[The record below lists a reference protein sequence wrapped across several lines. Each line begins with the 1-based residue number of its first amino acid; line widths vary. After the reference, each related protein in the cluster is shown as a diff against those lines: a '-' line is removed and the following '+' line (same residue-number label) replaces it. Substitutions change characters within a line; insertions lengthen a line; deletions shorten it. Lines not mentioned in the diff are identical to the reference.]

1 MVFAGVA
8 LGLLAVAV
16 VIPQVAGF
24 EVPRTDSAQGP
35 LVRGRV
41 VDVIERTTIP
51 SERGDLERERL
62 AVEADGQSIVIER
75 TRAEGDIG
83 ALDVEAGDRVLL
95 SKAPGPEGDQY
106 FIVDR
111 VRESALLWVAIAFV
125 AMVLL
130 TGRLVGAASLLG
142 LAASMLVLLRFVV
155 PGILSGHNPVLISVL
170 GAIAIMASTLF
181 LSHGVS
187 RKSAVALA
195 GTAVSLVLTAVLATV
210 AIAAARV
217 TGVASEDAA
226 TLQVLGEGGISASG
240 LLLGGIIIGALGVL
254 DDVTVAQ
261 ASAVFELRR
270 ANPLLGALELYRRA
284 MNVGRDHIAATVNT
298 LVLAYAGA
306 SLPLLMLLAIQGESL
321 GIQLNREF
329 VAIEVLR
336 SLVGSIGIVAAVP
349 LTTSLAA
356 LVARRTAVEG
366 GTALPVEVGA
376 RHRGGVATTGRRGTL
391 RDGGHSC
398 VTHVNLATCSHLEL
412 DWRARRPL
420 PRRAQTAVQR
430 WERCS
435 WHASTPSSRS
445 PH

>member
-1 MVFAGVA
+1 MSFPRPSAVQ
-8 LGLLAVAV
+8 LAVLGGIAV
-16 VIPQVAGF
+16 TLLFVTVLIPRIAGF

-41 VDVIERTTIP
+41 DAVLERNTIQ
-51 SERGDLERERL
+51 SERGPIEQVRL
-62 AVEADGQSIVIER
+62 AVEVGGEPIVIER
-75 TRAEGDIG
+75 MIAEGDIG
-83 ALDVEAGDRVLL
+83 TLDVKPGDRVLL
-95 SKAPGPEGDQY
+95 SRAPGPEGDQY

-111 VRESALLWVAIAFV
+111 VRDSALLWVGVAFV
-125 AMVLL
+125 VMVLV
-130 TGRLVGAASLLG
+130 TARLVGAASLLG

-155 PGILSGHNPVLISVL
+155 PGILSGHNPVLISVA

-195 GTAVSLVLTAVLATV
+195 GTSVALVLTALLATI

-226 TLQVLGEGGISASG
+226 TLQVLSAGGISASG

-261 ASAVFELRR
+261 SSGVFELRR

-329 VAIEVLR
+329 VAIEILR
-336 SLVGSIGIVAAVP
+336 ALVGSIGIVAAVP

-356 LVARRTAVEG
+356 LIARRTAVDDG
-366 GTALPVEVGA
+366 AVLPIEVDDND
-376 RHRGGVATTGRRGTL
+376 RGGVEWSPEG
-391 RDGGHSC
+391 DGGVH
-398 VTHVNLATCSHLEL
+398 
-412 DWRARRPL
+412 
-420 PRRAQTAVQR
+420 
-430 WERCS
+430 
-435 WHASTPSSRS
+435 
-445 PH
+445 

>member
-1 MVFAGVA
+1 MSLPRLSVVQLVVYAGVA
-8 LGLLAVAV
+8 LGLLVVTV
-16 VIPQVAGF
+16 VIPRIAGF
-24 EVPRTDSAQGP
+24 EVPRNDSAQGP
-35 LVRGRV
+35 LVRGRI

-51 SERGDLERERL
+51 SDRGDLERERL
-62 AVEADGQSIVIER
+62 AVEADGQPIVIER

-83 ALDVEAGDRVLL
+83 ALDVEPGDRVLL
-95 SKAPGPEGDQY
+95 SKAPGPDGDQY
-106 FIVDR
+106 FIIDR
-111 VRESALLWVAIAFV
+111 VRESALLWVAV
-125 AMVLL
+125 ACVVMVLL
-130 TGRLVGAASLLG
+130 TARLVGVASLLG
-142 LAASMLVLLRFVV
+142 LAASMLVLLLFVV

-170 GAIAIMASTLF
+170 GAMAIMATTLF
-181 LSHGVS
+181 LSHGVG

-195 GTAVSLVLTAVLATV
+195 GTAVSLVLTAVLATF

-226 TLQVLGEGGISASG
+226 TWQVLSAGGISASG

-270 ANPLLGALELYRRA
+270 ANPLLGAFELYQRA

-356 LVARRTAVEG
+356 LVARRTAVDG
-366 GTALPVEVGA
+366 GTPLPVEVAEIGSTT
-376 RHRGGVATTGRRGTL
+376 TTGGESPQP
-391 RDGGHSC
+391 GG
-398 VTHVNLATCSHLEL
+398 
-412 DWRARRPL
+412 
-420 PRRAQTAVQR
+420 AV
-430 WERCS
+430 
-435 WHASTPSSRS
+435 H
-445 PH
+445 

>member
-1 MVFAGVA
+1 
-8 LGLLAVAV
+8 
-16 VIPQVAGF
+16 
-24 EVPRTDSAQGP
+24 
-35 LVRGRV
+35 
-41 VDVIERTTIP
+41 
-51 SERGDLERERL
+51 
-62 AVEADGQSIVIER
+62 
-75 TRAEGDIG
+75 
-83 ALDVEAGDRVLL
+83 
-95 SKAPGPEGDQY
+95 
-106 FIVDR
+106 
-111 VRESALLWVAIAFV
+111 VRESALLWVAVAFV

-130 TGRLVGAASLLG
+130 TGRLVGAMSLLG

-170 GAIAIMASTLF
+170 GAIAIMATTLF

-187 RKSAVALA
+187 RKSGVALA
-195 GTAVSLVLTAVLATV
+195 GTAISLVLTALLATI

-226 TLQVLGEGGISASG
+226 TLQVLGGGGISASG

-336 SLVGSIGIVAAVP
+336 ALVGSIGIVAAVP

-356 LVARRTAVEG
+356 LVARRTAVDG
-366 GTALPVEVGA
+366 GTPLIEVPDSDGDAGRHGESPQPGGAL
-376 RHRGGVATTGRRGTL
+376 H
-391 RDGGHSC
+391 
-398 VTHVNLATCSHLEL
+398 
-412 DWRARRPL
+412 
-420 PRRAQTAVQR
+420 
-430 WERCS
+430 
-435 WHASTPSSRS
+435 
-445 PH
+445 